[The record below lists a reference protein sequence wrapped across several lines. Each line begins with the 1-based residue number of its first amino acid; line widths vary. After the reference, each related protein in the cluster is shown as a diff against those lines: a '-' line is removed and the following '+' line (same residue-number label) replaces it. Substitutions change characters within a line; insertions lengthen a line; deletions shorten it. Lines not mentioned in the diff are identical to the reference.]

1 MAELLNSREAYVLVT
16 GNDGGLTAVVEALE
30 TCLSKVFLNIVSLR
44 VQLFRLSPMSIW
56 FYWWINTCSE
66 EEEGAR

>member
-1 MAELLNSREAYVLVT
+1 MAELLNSREAYVLAT

-44 VQLFRLSPMSIW
+44 VQLFWLSLTSIR
-56 FYWWINTCSE
+56 FYW
-66 EEEGAR
+66 GVQ